1 MQGMQLHLP
10 KLGRKIY
17 RAEIAEAREHEF
29 LKH

>member
-17 RAEIAEAREHEF
+17 RDIAEAREHEF